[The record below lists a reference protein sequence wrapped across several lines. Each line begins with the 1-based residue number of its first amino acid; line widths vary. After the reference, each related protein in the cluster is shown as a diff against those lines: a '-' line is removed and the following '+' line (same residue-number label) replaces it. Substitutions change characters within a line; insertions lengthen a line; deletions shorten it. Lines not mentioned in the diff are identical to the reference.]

1 MVQTCHSAPNWA
13 AAGAGQAKGLA
24 ASWGLLYQKVQKT
37 DNAGV
42 RQMYVR
48 LAKISGVFAM
58 TALLAGCGGGG
69 MFGGGGAG
77 GGFFQ
82 NEMSAETR
90 AQLVDSGTIEDP
102 ERETIFDLF
111 SGAADPNE
119 TVQVNRYLWNASLEV
134 LNFMP
139 VEAADPFS
147 GIIQFGYGTPPGGS
161 GAYRA
166 TVYVQDPA
174 LEARSLRV
182 AVQSR
187 GGAVNRE
194 IARQIEDAILT
205 RARQIRIR
213 DSNL

>member
-1 MVQTCHSAPNWA
+1 MI
-13 AAGAGQAKGLA
+13 GAVA
-24 ASWGLLYQKVQKT
+24 V
-37 DNAGV
+37 
-42 RQMYVR
+42 
-48 LAKISGVFAM
+48 
-58 TALLAGCGGGG
+58 LLAGCGGGETPEQRAAREQSLVE
-69 MFGGGGAG
+69 AG
-77 GGFFQ
+77 
-82 NEMSAETR
+82 
-90 AQLVDSGTIEDP
+90 LVEDP

-111 SGAADPNE
+111 SGADDPNN
-119 TVQVNRYLWNASLEV
+119 TVEVNRYLWNASLEI

-161 GAYRA
+161 TAYRA

-187 GGAVNRE
+187 GGAVSRDV
-194 IARQIEDAILT
+194 ARQIEDAILT